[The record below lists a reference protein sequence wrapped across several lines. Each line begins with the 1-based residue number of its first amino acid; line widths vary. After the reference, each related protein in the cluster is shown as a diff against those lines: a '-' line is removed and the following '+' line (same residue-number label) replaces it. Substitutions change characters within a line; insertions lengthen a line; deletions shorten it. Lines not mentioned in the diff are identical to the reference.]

1 MLDKHQVKKEKP
13 HCSHGAAWR
22 TTLTGKALAEYYG
35 SVAFLSAEKRPAAD
49 QKIL

>member
-1 MLDKHQVKKEKP
+1 MKKEKP

-22 TTLTGKALAEYYG
+22 SFLTGNALAEYYG
-35 SVAFLSAEKRPAAD
+35 NVVFLSAEKWFAAD